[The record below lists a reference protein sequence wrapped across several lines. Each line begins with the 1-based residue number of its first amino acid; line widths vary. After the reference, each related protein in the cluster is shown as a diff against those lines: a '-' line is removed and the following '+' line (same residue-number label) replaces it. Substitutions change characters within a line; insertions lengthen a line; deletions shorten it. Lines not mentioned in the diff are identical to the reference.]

1 MSKVENG
8 VIWFTDDFDFNRI
21 GIRLWDEIEGHVDIV
36 YEEYDTD
43 LKGWKVVSVISAIP
57 AEMFE
62 KLFDVGKFLLE
73 MQRKDS

>member
-8 VIWFTDDFDFNRI
+8 VIWFTDDFDFNRT

-43 LKGWKVVSVISAIP
+43 LKVWKVVSVISAIP